1 MAAYLATTRK
11 DRNTG
16 FSKHGSKVNGTDGAH
31 KCSHRVADGILSH
44 ARGRGGHGTGA
55 QTSGEALSG
64 CVAVDLGTWSDLRSL
79 AAMGFSPRIDPNCAS
94 VRVEKS
100 RFGLRA

>member
-16 FSKHGSKVNGTDGAH
+16 FSKHGSKANGTDGAH

-55 QTSGEALSG
+55 QTSGEAISANIFF
-64 CVAVDLGTWSDLRSL
+64 V
-79 AAMGFSPRIDPNCAS
+79 
-94 VRVEKS
+94 
-100 RFGLRA
+100 